1 MAEGLQVAQV
11 TGVALNGPSLRAVH
25 GAAETSE
32 VVSSLS
38 PGVCKQRL
46 NNQVMRTVQKGRSE
60 CPGPQGGGGCGG
72 CRVPCAISPRA
83 VEQVSAAPEQVSAAP
98 VQMRERGVQSLQGS
112 GDAGVSGGAIER
124 AGEAR
129 GREHAGPGHSPS
141 PQQSA

>member
-38 PGVCKQRL
+38 LGVCKQRL

-60 CPGPQGGGGCGG
+60 CPGPQGRGGCGG

-83 VEQVSAAPEQVSAAP
+83 VEQVSAAP